1 MDVSVAEM
9 LSDKVVIFFI
19 ANSLYVI
26 SYMVT
31 SILWL
36 RVIALVATI
45 STFPYFYFQSE
56 PLWLA
61 IFWQSAFFVVN
72 FINLALLWYS
82 MRKRKFSEIEEEVH
96 IRYFSDLKD
105 YEVAPVF
112 EHAEL
117 LRPKNG
123 STLLKQG
130 QVNDSL
136 LLLVKGDCDVI
147 LPNSTVVKLAPG
159 KFVGEMSFLSGDPVS
174 ADIVVN
180 DDSMF
185 YVWKRDKLK
194 KLFSKHALYK
204 PYIYSLCSMD
214 MAEKLRQMS
223 KSVARP

>member
-1 MDVSVAEM
+1 MELSFTEM
-9 LSDKVVIFFI
+9 FSDKAIIFFI

-36 RVIALVATI
+36 RIIAVIASI
-45 STFPYFYFQSE
+45 STFPYFYFQPE

-61 IFWQSAFFVVN
+61 IFWQSAFFLVN
-72 FINLALLWYS
+72 FLNLVLLWYS
-82 MRKRKFSEIEEEVH
+82 MRKRKFNEIEEEVH
-96 IRYFSDLKD
+96 AKYFSDLKD

-112 EHAEL
+112 KHAEIL
-117 LRPKNG
+117 HPQNG
-123 STLLKQG
+123 STLLKKG

-147 LPNSTVVKLAPG
+147 LPNSTIVKLVPG

-180 DDSMF
+180 ENSVF
-185 YVWKRDKLK
+185 YVWEKENLK
-194 KLFSKHALYK
+194 QLFSKHALYK

-223 KSVARP
+223 KPVTPV